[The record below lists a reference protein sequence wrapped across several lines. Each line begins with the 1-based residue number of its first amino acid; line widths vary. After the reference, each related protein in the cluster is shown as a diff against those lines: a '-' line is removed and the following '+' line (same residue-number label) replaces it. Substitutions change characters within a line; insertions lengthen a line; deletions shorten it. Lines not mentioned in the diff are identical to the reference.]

1 MTLDTP
7 TPVSPPLP
15 KPSARLFAVPGRS
28 IERHLVIVHQPGW
41 QAVEDWYGIAN
52 KVIQIDPTIA
62 VFVVPADSLQDRA
75 VAMAAKQPTLVFSA
89 GPLGLFAP
97 ARGKA
102 YHGRVIPKIEQVRR
116 LAEAHVPVP
125 LSTLLRPGLTLDPAQ
140 WGGLVIVKPTD
151 IGSSSHGSGITLMRT
166 ERVRYIPPN
175 DYPAGHPGR
184 VAPMMVQRFV
194 DTGEFISVYR
204 VLTLFGQPLYCQF
217 VKSEQQRV
225 SLDAD
230 DTALES
236 SVIAIQGITARQR
249 SFTYDA
255 DAVALATRA
264 YKAIPEAPLQGC
276 DVIREASTGR
286 VYVLELNPGG
296 NTWHFSSSFMAQR
309 RAATGVKT
317 KENLGE
323 QLDAFATAAH
333 VLAQRTR
340 EEAV

>member
-7 TPVSPPLP
+7 TPVSPAPP
-15 KPSARLFAVPGRS
+15 RATARLFAVPGRL
-28 IERHLVIVHQPGW
+28 IDRHLVIVHQPGW

-52 KVIQIDPTIA
+52 KIIRIDPGIA

-89 GPLGLFAP
+89 GPPGLFAP
-97 ARGKA
+97 TRGKV
-102 YHGRVIPKIEQVRR
+102 YHGRVIPKIEQIRR
-116 LAEAHVPVP
+116 LAEAQVPVP
-125 LSTLLRPGLTLDPAQ
+125 LTTLLRPGLTLDPAQ
-140 WGGLVIVKPTD
+140 WGQLVIVKPTD

-166 ERVRYIPPN
+166 ERVRYIPPT

-194 DTGEFISVYR
+194 DSGDLVGNYR
-204 VLTLFGQPLYCQF
+204 VLTLFGQPLYCQL
-217 VKSEQQRV
+217 VKSRKRRV

-230 DTALES
+230 DATLES
-236 SVIAIQGITARQR
+236 SPIAIQEFDDRER
-249 SFTYDA
+249 LFTYDA
-255 DAVALATRA
+255 DAVALAARA

-276 DVIREASTGR
+276 DVIREAATGR

-296 NTWHFSSSFMAQR
+296 NTWHFSSTFNAKARANESAQTTQAR
-309 RAATGVKT
+309 TG
-317 KENLGE
+317 

-340 EEAV
+340 VEAV